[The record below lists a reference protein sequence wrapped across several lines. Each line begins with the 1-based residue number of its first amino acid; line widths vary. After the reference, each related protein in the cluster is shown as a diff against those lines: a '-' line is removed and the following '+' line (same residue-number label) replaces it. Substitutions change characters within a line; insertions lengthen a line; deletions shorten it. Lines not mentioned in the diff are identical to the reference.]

1 MTERPGEEL
10 VPADDTIIGRA
21 FRWSLVVVVLAAAA
35 VGVGIWATRRAEP
48 ETPPQPPPEIE
59 PIAPAPV
66 FDPPSINFGDITG
79 SAGIDFSHTSGAR
92 GDKLLPETMGGGCAF
107 LDYDS
112 DGDQDLLLV
121 NGGHWS
127 DDAGDRPVQALYAND
142 GNGRFSDVT
151 RETGLAVSLY
161 GMGAAVG
168 DFDND
173 GDPDLYLT
181 AVGENRLFRNDDG
194 RFTDVTTASGTAGG
208 NDEWSTSAGFFDYD
222 NDGDLDL
229 FVCNYVRWS
238 RQIDFEV
245 DYRLTGIGR
254 AYGPPTN
261 FEGSFP
267 RLFRNE
273 GNGRFNDVSTAS
285 GIQVTNPATGVPVA
299 KALGVTFADVGGDGL
314 IDIFVANDTVRNFL
328 YRNQGDGTFQEV
340 GAESGVAYSGMGQA
354 TGAMGIDAAHYRNGR
369 ELGWA
374 IGNFANEMTSLYVTQ
389 VTDWQFADEAIAEGI
404 GAPSRKALS
413 FGLFFFD
420 ADLDGRLDLLQANG
434 HLEEEINAVQPSQHY
449 RQSAQLFWN
458 AGPAARAC
466 FVEVPAASTGDLAQ
480 PLVGRGAAY
489 ADIDDD
495 GDLDVL
501 LTQVD
506 GPPLLL
512 RNEQTLGHHWLRLRL
527 VGRRCNRDAIGAWVE
542 VTPNGG
548 PVQRRQVMPTR
559 GYLSQVELPVTF
571 GLGEATFAESVT
583 VLWPDGS
590 RQVVH
595 IDDVDVSLTVVQEEP

>member
-35 VGVGIWATRRAEP
+35 VAVGVWASRRAEP
-48 ETPPQPPPEIE
+48 ETPPQLPPDVE
-59 PIAPAPV
+59 PIEPAPV
-66 FDPPSINFGDITG
+66 FDPPSIRFGEITA
-79 SAGIDFSHTSGAR
+79 SAGIGFHHTSGAS
-92 GDKLLPETMGGGCAF
+92 GHKLLPETMGGGCAF

-121 NGGHWS
+121 NGTHWS
-127 DDAGDRPVQALYAND
+127 DDAGAGPVQALYAND
-142 GNGRFSDVT
+142 GSGRFSDVT
-151 RETGLAVSLY
+151 RASGLAVSLY

-194 RFTDVTTASGTAGG
+194 RFFDVTTASGTAGR

-261 FEGSFP
+261 FEGTFP

-273 GNGRFNDVSTAS
+273 GNGRFNDVSTVA

-314 IDIFVANDTVRNFL
+314 IDVFVANDTVRNFL
-328 YRNQGDGTFQEV
+328 YRNQGDGTFREV

-413 FGLFFFD
+413 FGLYFFD

-434 HLEEEINAVQPSQHY
+434 HLEEEINVVQPSQHY

-466 FVEVPAASTGDLAQ
+466 FVEVPAASTGDLAR

-501 LTQVD
+501 LTQVN
-506 GPPLLL
+506 GSPLLL

-542 VTPNGG
+542 VKPNGG

-559 GYLSQVELPVTF
+559 SYLSQVELPVTF